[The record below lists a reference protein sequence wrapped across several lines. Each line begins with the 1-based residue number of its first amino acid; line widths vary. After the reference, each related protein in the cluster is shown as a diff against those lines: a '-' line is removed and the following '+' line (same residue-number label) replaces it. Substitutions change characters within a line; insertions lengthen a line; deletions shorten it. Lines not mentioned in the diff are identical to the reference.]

1 MKIAI
6 ASDIHLEFGDCE
18 ITNSEGADV
27 LILAGD
33 IMLAD
38 DLHEHPVVPSIYE
51 LGSGQRDHSEKQKRA
66 LRYREFFNHVAREFN
81 DVIYIAGNHE
91 FYHGKWAASLDHL
104 REECKTW
111 PNVHFLERESVTIM
125 GVTFIGSTLWTSMN
139 KADALTLHAVRDMMS
154 DFHIIRDDT
163 RGYCKLKPATTVT
176 RHRESLQYIRE
187 VVYNVREKTPDAPV
201 VVIGHHAPSSLS
213 IAPQY
218 AHQQL
223 MNGAYYSDLSEF
235 ILDRPEIK
243 LWVHGHMHDDFD
255 YMIGDCRVV
264 CNPRGYVGHESRVNE
279 WKPLVIEL

>member
-1 MKIAI
+1 MKLAI
-6 ASDIHLEFGDCE
+6 ASDIHLEFGDCVFSNDE
-18 ITNSEGADV
+18 HADV

-33 IMLAD
+33 VMLAD
-38 DLHEHPVVPSIYE
+38 DLHEHPVVE
-51 LGSGQRDHSEKQKRA
+51 LGPGQREYSDKQARV
-66 LRYREFFNHVAREFN
+66 LRYREFLDRCSREFT

-91 FYHGKWAASLDHL
+91 FYHGKWVSSLQDL
-104 REECKTW
+104 RDECSKY

-139 KADALTLHAVRDMMS
+139 SGDGLTLHSVRDLMS
-154 DFHIIRDDT
+154 DFHVIRDDS
-163 RGYCKLKPATTVT
+163 RGYCKLKPATTLN

-187 VVYNVREKTPDAPV
+187 VVYNVREQTPEQPV
-201 VVIGHHAPSSLS
+201 VVIGHHAPSSQS

-218 AHQQL
+218 VHQKL
-223 MNGAYYSDLSEF
+223 MNGAYYTDLSEF

-264 CNPRGYVGHESRVNE
+264 CNPRGYVGHESRVKE
-279 WKPLVIEL
+279 WKLKYIDV